1 MESVHYFYVRK
12 QLMLS
17 VHLSH
22 RSSVRLSVHPSVHKF
37 EGGHLKRGH
46 WMREG
51 WAKFSTFGQQ
61 VAVSQ

>member
-46 WMREG
+46 
-51 WAKFSTFGQQ
+51 
-61 VAVSQ
+61 